1 MEPYVKVKDLYRF
14 KLALILGRG
23 KRLSKILSKF
33 PTERKFKSA
42 SMDEIADVIEIVNLN
57 SSILK
62 KLKNLDT
69 TYDQLVTF
77 KPNSACSKLPRAK
90 RIMGIDTE
98 YLKSDLD
105 SIQYVLI
112 EDMELVTSGFIFT
125 NQALA
130 PSISVEKAINHLR
143 NLINDLKPDLL
154 VGHNFNSDISILEA
168 AYGDSLPELYFYDDT
183 MNLLEKSQLANI
195 IGGSSLSKAVK
206 KVFKEKVIGLFEA
219 YKDLSLFIEYG
230 LKDALYPILLRE
242 YIINGRFPEEEFEL
256 EVETILKAENR
267 NLLEKDKFQL
277 SF

>member
-125 NQALA
+125 NQDLA